1 MSPIVITSCTCNP
14 KKKIYVSIPRELY
27 FKEDIQNHDWQLEY
41 SKRVKEEKYKF
52 YKENVISEGDIWIE
66 YDKKEILCKKC
77 GKNIEL

>member
-1 MSPIVITSCTCNP
+1 MLAILKRKFMSVFPGSFIS
-14 KKKIYVSIPRELY
+14 KR
-27 FKEDIQNHDWQLEY
+27 DIQNHDWQLEY

-66 YDKKEILCKKC
+66 YDKKEILCEKC

>member
-1 MSPIVITSCTCNP
+1 MSPIVITSCACNP

-66 YDKKEILCKKC
+66 YDKKEVTCEKCNKK
-77 GKNIEL
+77 IEL